1 MLSDKTKLQIIF
13 INQSLGKIIAYYHS
27 WLCSIGVYV
36 VGSKDTSKVRLLQ
49 FIQSLFIICA
59 NK

>member
-27 WLCSIGVYV
+27 WLCSKGVYV

-49 FIQSLFIICA
+49 FIQSLFICA